1 MFTVVIKIHLEL
13 LQGLEFIQ
21 ALSSFKER
29 SKSFFVCA
37 FCVCMSKVLDLVFK
51 IKLTSSRRCKLVK
64 IYIIKIQK
72 CTYGNVKPYS
82 DLPLSL

>member
-1 MFTVVIKIHLEL
+1 
-13 LQGLEFIQ
+13 
-21 ALSSFKER
+21 
-29 SKSFFVCA
+29 
-37 FCVCMSKVLDLVFK
+37 MSKVLDLGFK
-51 IKLTSSRRCKLVK
+51 IKLTSSRRCIKLVK